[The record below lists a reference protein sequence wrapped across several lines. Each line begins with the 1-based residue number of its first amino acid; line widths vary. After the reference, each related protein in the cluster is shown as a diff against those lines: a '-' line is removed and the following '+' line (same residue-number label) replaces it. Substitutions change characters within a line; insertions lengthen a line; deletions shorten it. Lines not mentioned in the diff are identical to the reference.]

1 MVCGVVYVHVPC
13 INALCTM
20 YKHCRIQYESMLGG
34 SYGGESECLNVVFQ
48 CVWLC
53 DIVGNLPSIMK
64 MDFSEYY
71 FDFSGFCGSENKYF
85 RTV

>member
-1 MVCGVVYVHVPC
+1 
-13 INALCTM
+13 M
-20 YKHCRIQYESMLGG
+20 YKHCHIQYESMLGG

-53 DIVGNLPSIMK
+53 DIVGNLPSIMQ

-71 FDFSGFCGSENKYF
+71 ENTISIFQVFVDLKISISE
-85 RTV
+85 